1 SGQLGDGEKRLL
13 RLAGVTSKS
22 ATTRPA
28 QLDRKLQSLSPSI
41 MEGHTKASSNEPIH
55 VIIIGAGLAGLA
67 TALSTKLETP
77 SHRVTILEA
86 VKELQ
91 EVGAGL
97 QLTPNAT
104 RLLEAW
110 GLNPAL
116 ATLATVPSTLSVHR
130 YDGTRLLAHE
140 SHLQE
145 TVQSRYGHPFWGLHR
160 VELQRALV
168 DRCTALGV
176 EIRLSSRVRSVD
188 FASATVTLDPT
199 SNSSSS
205 SPTVSGDVVVCADGM
220 WSTTRAQFL
229 ERPSPPALTG
239 DLAFRIAIPIDSL
252 KGPHKAE
259 LEAFIKSETVNF
271 WIGPQG
277 HGVSYTVKQGR
288 MLNLGLLSPDNLPE
302 GSTKVLGDVE
312 EMRRLFSSWDPLLRK
327 LLDQVD
333 SVHKWK
339 LCWIEPL
346 DQWANREGTFFMA
359 GDCCHPMLPYL
370 AQGANSSLEDGAVL
384 GHLLGKIRGGRET
397 ETEGSSSQLAAAAAM
412 YQRLRMTRG
421 QRIVMES
428 FAQRDDF
435 HMPDG
440 PEQERR
446 DEIMMASLGHGKEP
460 QPGFPSRWTCPDIQG
475 FLYSYDAYAEAEK
488 AYSQNP
494 F

>member
-1 SGQLGDGEKRLL
+1 MGGQPESSASGPL
-13 RLAGVTSKS
+13 
-22 ATTRPA
+22 
-28 QLDRKLQSLSPSI
+28 
-41 MEGHTKASSNEPIH
+41 H

-67 TALSTKLETP
+67 TALSTKLANP
-77 SHRVTILEA
+77 SHRVTVLET

-110 GLNPAL
+110 GLNSTLSPL
-116 ATLATVPSTLSVHR
+116 ATLPSTLSVHR

-140 SHLQE
+140 SQLQQ
-145 TVQSRYGHPFWGLHR
+145 TIQSRYGHPFWGLHR

-176 EIRLSSRVRSVD
+176 EIRLSSRARSVD
-188 FASATVTLDPT
+188 FDRAIITLAEDDGETDSGSGSTVA
-199 SNSSSS
+199 
-205 SPTVSGDVVVCADGM
+205 GDVVVCADGM

-229 ERPSPPALTG
+229 DRPSPPALTG

-259 LEAFIKSETVNF
+259 LEAFIKSETVHF
-271 WIGPQG
+271 WVGPQS

-302 GSTKVLGDVE
+302 GSTKVIGDVE
-312 EMRRLFSSWDPLLRK
+312 EMRSLFSNWDPLLRK
-327 LLDQVD
+327 LLDQVE

-346 DQWANREGTFFMA
+346 DQWASPEGTFFMA

-384 GHLLGKIRGGRET
+384 GHLLGKVRNRE
-397 ETEGSSSQLAAAAAM
+397 SKSAQLPAAAAM
-412 YQRLRMTRG
+412 YQRLRMGRG

-428 FAQRDDF
+428 FRQRDDF

-446 DEIMMASLGHGKEP
+446 DEIMTASLEPGREP
-460 QPGFPSRWTCPDIQG
+460 QPGFPSRWTCPEIQG

-488 AYSQNP
+488 VYNQDP

>member
-1 SGQLGDGEKRLL
+1 MGEA
-13 RLAGVTSKS
+13 AGCN
-22 ATTRPA
+22 
-28 QLDRKLQSLSPSI
+28 
-41 MEGHTKASSNEPIH
+41 ASHPLH

-67 TALSTKLETP
+67 TALSTKLANP

-104 RLLEAW
+104 RLLQAW
-110 GLNPAL
+110 GLGPTLSPL
-116 ATLATVPSTLSVHR
+116 ATRPSTLSVHR

-140 SHLQE
+140 SRLQE
-145 TVQSRYGHPFWGLHR
+145 TIQSRYGHPFWGLHR

-176 EIRLSSRVRSVD
+176 EIHLSARVRSVD
-188 FASATVTLDPT
+188 FARAVVTIAQEDSDGASGT
-199 SNSSSS
+199 HS
-205 SPTVSGDVVVCADGM
+205 VDIGGDVVVCADGM
-220 WSTTRAQFL
+220 WSATRAQFL
-229 ERPSPPALTG
+229 GRPSPPVLTG

-252 KGPHKAE
+252 RGPHKAE
-259 LEAFIKSETVNF
+259 LEAFIKSETVHF
-271 WIGPQG
+271 WIGPQS

-312 EMRRLFSSWDPLLRK
+312 EMRSLFSGWDPLLRK
-327 LLDQVD
+327 LLDQVE

-346 DQWANREGTFFMA
+346 SQWASDDGSFFMA

-384 GHLLGKIRGGRET
+384 GYLLGKVGGHGT
-397 ETEGSSSQLAAAAAM
+397 KAAQLPAAAAM
-412 YQRLRMTRG
+412 YQRLRMARG

-428 FAQRDDF
+428 FRQRDDF

-446 DEIMMASLGHGKEP
+446 DEVMAASLGPGAEP
-460 QPGFPSRWTCPDIQG
+460 QPGFPSRWTCPEIQR
-475 FLYSYDAYAEAEK
+475 FLYSYDAYAEAEES
-488 AYSQNP
+488 YNQDP
-494 F
+494 Y

>member
-1 SGQLGDGEKRLL
+1 MSEE
-13 RLAGVTSKS
+13 AG
-22 ATTRPA
+22 PN
-28 QLDRKLQSLSPSI
+28 
-41 MEGHTKASSNEPIH
+41 ASDPLH

-67 TALSTKLETP
+67 TALSTKLANP

-104 RLLEAW
+104 RLLGAW
-110 GLNPAL
+110 GLDPTLSPL
-116 ATLATVPSTLSVHR
+116 ATRPSTLSVHR

-140 SHLQE
+140 PQLQE
-145 TVQSRYGHPFWGLHR
+145 SIQSRYGYPFWGLHR

-176 EIRLSSRVRSVD
+176 ETRLSSRVRSVD
-188 FASATVTLDPT
+188 FARAVVTLDHDDTDAAPA
-199 SNSSSS
+199 SVPGS
-205 SPTVSGDVVVCADGM
+205 TVAGDVVVCADGM
-220 WSTTRAQFL
+220 WSATRAQFL
-229 ERPSPPALTG
+229 NRPSPPALTG

-259 LEAFIKSETVNF
+259 LEAFIQSETVHF
-271 WIGPQG
+271 WVGPQS

-312 EMRRLFSSWDPLLRK
+312 EMRSLFSNWDPLLRK
-327 LLDQVD
+327 LLDQVE

-346 DQWANREGTFFMA
+346 DEWASADGSFFMA

-384 GHLLGKIRGGRET
+384 GYLLGKVGGRGT
-397 ETEGSSSQLAAAAAM
+397 KAAQLPAAAAM
-412 YQRLRMTRG
+412 YQRLRMGRG

-428 FAQRDDF
+428 FRQRDDF
-435 HMPDG
+435 HLPDG

-446 DEIMMASLGHGKEP
+446 DEVMTASLRPGGAP
-460 QPGFPSRWTCPDIQG
+460 QPGFPSRWTCPEIQG
-475 FLYSYDAYAEAEK
+475 FLYSYDAYAEAAR
-488 AYSQNP
+488 AYDQDP
-494 F
+494 Y

>member
-1 SGQLGDGEKRLL
+1 MGGALVSE
-13 RLAGVTSKS
+13 
-22 ATTRPA
+22 
-28 QLDRKLQSLSPSI
+28 
-41 MEGHTKASSNEPIH
+41 SSEPLH

-67 TALSTKLETP
+67 TALSTKIANP

-91 EVGAGL
+91 EAGL

-110 GLNPAL
+110 GLNPTLSNL
-116 ATLATVPSTLSVHR
+116 ATLPSTLSVHR
-130 YDGTRLLAHE
+130 YDGTSILAHE
-140 SHLQE
+140 SELQQ

-168 DRCTALGV
+168 DRCEALGV
-176 EIRLSSRVRSVD
+176 RIRLASRARSVD
-188 FASATVTLDPT
+188 FHRAEVIIDDESGSD
-199 SNSSSS
+199 SSM
-205 SPTVSGDVVVCADGM
+205 TISGDVVVCADGM
-220 WSTTRAQFL
+220 WSTIRAQFL
-229 ERPSPPALTG
+229 GCPSPPALTG

-252 KGPHKAE
+252 KGPHTEE
-259 LEAFIKSETVNF
+259 LEAFIKSETVHF
-271 WIGPQG
+271 WVGPQS

-302 GSTKVLGDVE
+302 GSTKVAGDVE
-312 EMRRLFSSWDPLLRK
+312 EMRSLFSSWDPLLRK
-327 LLDQVD
+327 LLDQVE

-346 DQWANREGTFFMA
+346 EQWVSADGKFFMA

-384 GHLLGKIRGGRET
+384 GYLLGRVSSREAKVT
-397 ETEGSSSQLAAAAAM
+397 QLPAAAAM
-412 YQRLRMTRG
+412 YQQLRKGRG

-428 FAQRDDF
+428 FRQRDDF

-446 DEIMMASLGHGKEP
+446 DRIMTASL
-460 QPGFPSRWTCPDIQG
+460 QPGRSPESGFPSRWTCPDIQG
-475 FLYSYDAYAEAEK
+475 FLYGYDAYDEAEK
-488 AYSQNP
+488 AYNQDP
-494 F
+494 Y

>member
-1 SGQLGDGEKRLL
+1 
-13 RLAGVTSKS
+13 
-22 ATTRPA
+22 
-28 QLDRKLQSLSPSI
+28 
-41 MEGHTKASSNEPIH
+41 MEGHTQNSSNNDGIH
-55 VIIIGAGLAGLA
+55 VIIIGAGLAGLT
-67 TALSTKLETP
+67 TALSTKLANP

-110 GLNPAL
+110 GLFPAL
-116 ATLATVPSTLSVHR
+116 APLATVPSTLSVHR

-140 SHLQE
+140 PRLQE
-145 TVQSRYGHPFWGLHR
+145 TIQSRYGHPFWGLHR

-176 EIRLSSRVRSVD
+176 DIRLASRVRSVD
-188 FASATVTLDPT
+188 FASATVTLDQG
-199 SNSSSS
+199 SDSS
-205 SPTVSGDVVVCADGM
+205 SPDSTSTVSGDVVVCADGM
-220 WSTTRAQFL
+220 WSATRAQFL
-229 ERPSPPALTG
+229 NRPSPPSLTG

-259 LEAFIKSETVNF
+259 LEAFIKSETVHF

-312 EMRRLFSSWDPLLRK
+312 EMRGLFSSWDPLLRK
-327 LLDQVD
+327 LLDQVE

-346 DQWANREGTFFMA
+346 DEWASKDGRFFMA

-384 GHLLGKIRGGRET
+384 GHLLGKVRGRATGT
-397 ETEGSSSQLAAAAAM
+397 EAEESSTSTSTSQLAAAAAM
-412 YQRLRMTRG
+412 YQRLRMARG

-435 HMPDG
+435 HMPDS

-446 DEIMMASLGHGKEP
+446 DEIMTASLAPGEEP
-460 QPGFPSRWTCPDIQG
+460 RSGFPSRWTCPDIQH
-475 FLYSYDAYAEAEK
+475 FLYSYDAYAEAEA
-488 AYSQNP
+488 AYKQDP

>member
-1 SGQLGDGEKRLL
+1 MDRHTENSSSDG
-13 RLAGVTSKS
+13 
-22 ATTRPA
+22 
-28 QLDRKLQSLSPSI
+28 
-41 MEGHTKASSNEPIH
+41 IH

-67 TALSTKLETP
+67 TALSTKLANP

-110 GLNPAL
+110 GLFPAL
-116 ATLATVPSTLSVHR
+116 APLATVPSTLSVHR

-140 SHLQE
+140 PHLQE
-145 TVQSRYGHPFWGLHR
+145 TIQSRYGHPFWGLHR

-176 EIRLSSRVRSVD
+176 DIRLASRVRSVD
-188 FASATVTLDPT
+188 FASATVTLDPG
-199 SNSSSS
+199 SDSSSS
-205 SPTVSGDVVVCADGM
+205 SSLTVSGDVVVCADGM
-220 WSTTRAQFL
+220 WSATRAQFL
-229 ERPSPPALTG
+229 ARPSPPSLTG
-239 DLAFRIAIPIDSL
+239 DLAFRIAIPLDSL

-259 LEAFIKSETVNF
+259 LEAFIQSETVHF

-312 EMRRLFSSWDPLLRK
+312 EMRGLFSSWDPLLRK
-327 LLDQVD
+327 LLDQVE

-346 DQWANREGTFFMA
+346 DEWASKDGRFFMA

-384 GHLLGKIRGGRET
+384 GHLLGKVRGHATET
-397 ETEGSSSQLAAAAAM
+397 ETGETATSSSDSSSQLAAAAAM
-412 YQRLRMTRG
+412 YQRLRMSRG

-446 DEIMMASLGHGKEP
+446 DEIMTATLRPGEEP
-460 QPGFPSRWTCPDIQG
+460 RSGFPSRWTCPDIQR
-475 FLYSYDAYAEAEK
+475 FLYSYDAYAEAET
-488 AYSQNP
+488 AYKQDP

>member
-1 SGQLGDGEKRLL
+1 
-13 RLAGVTSKS
+13 
-22 ATTRPA
+22 
-28 QLDRKLQSLSPSI
+28 
-41 MEGHTKASSNEPIH
+41 MERHTQNSSNNDGLH

-67 TALSTKLETP
+67 TALSTKLANP

-110 GLNPAL
+110 GLFPAL
-116 ATLATVPSTLSVHR
+116 APLATVPSTLSVHR

-140 SHLQE
+140 PHLQE
-145 TVQSRYGHPFWGLHR
+145 TIQSRYGHPFWGLHR

-168 DRCTALGV
+168 DRCAALGV
-176 EIRLSSRVRSVD
+176 DIRLASRVRCVD
-188 FASATVTLDPT
+188 FTSATVTLDPG
-199 SNSSSS
+199 SDSS
-205 SPTVSGDVVVCADGM
+205 SPSSTVSGDVVVCADGM
-220 WSTTRAQFL
+220 WSATRAQFL
-229 ERPSPPALTG
+229 NQPSPPSLTG

-259 LEAFIKSETVNF
+259 LEAFIKSETVHF

-302 GSTKVLGDVE
+302 GSTKVVGDVE
-312 EMRRLFSSWDPLLRK
+312 EMRGLFSSWDPLLRK
-327 LLDQVD
+327 LLDQVE

-346 DQWANREGTFFMA
+346 DEWASKDGRFFMA

-384 GHLLGKIRGGRET
+384 GHLLGKVGGRAT
-397 ETEGSSSQLAAAAAM
+397 EAGAGESSSSTSASQLAAVAAM
-412 YQRLRMTRG
+412 YQRLRMARG

-446 DEIMMASLGHGKEP
+446 DEIMTASLAPGEEP
-460 QPGFPSRWTCPDIQG
+460 RPGFPSRWTCPDIQR
-475 FLYSYDAYAEAEK
+475 FLYSYDAYEEAEA
-488 AYSQNP
+488 AYKQDP

>member
-1 SGQLGDGEKRLL
+1 
-13 RLAGVTSKS
+13 
-22 ATTRPA
+22 
-28 QLDRKLQSLSPSI
+28 
-41 MEGHTKASSNEPIH
+41 MEGYTQNSSNNNGIH

-67 TALSTKLETP
+67 TALATKLANP

-110 GLNPAL
+110 GLFPAL
-116 ATLATVPSTLSVHR
+116 VPLATVPSTLSVHR

-140 SHLQE
+140 PRLQE
-145 TVQSRYGHPFWGLHR
+145 TIQSRYSHPFWGLHR

-168 DRCTALGV
+168 DRCAALGV
-176 EIRLSSRVRSVD
+176 DIRLASRVRSVD
-188 FASATVTLDPT
+188 FTSAMVTLDPG
-199 SNSSSS
+199 SDSS
-205 SPTVSGDVVVCADGM
+205 SPSSTVSGDVVVCADGM
-220 WSTTRAQFL
+220 WSATRAQFL
-229 ERPSPPALTG
+229 NQPSPPSLTG

-259 LEAFIKSETVNF
+259 LEAFIKSETVHF

-302 GSTKVLGDVE
+302 GSTKVVGDVE
-312 EMRRLFSSWDPLLRK
+312 EMRGLFSSWDPFLRK
-327 LLDQVD
+327 LLDQVE

-346 DQWANREGTFFMA
+346 DEWASKDGRFFMA

-384 GHLLGKIRGGRET
+384 GHLLGKVGGRAT
-397 ETEGSSSQLAAAAAM
+397 EAGARESSSSTSACQLAAVAVM
-412 YQRLRMTRG
+412 YQRLRMARG

-446 DEIMMASLGHGKEP
+446 DEIMAASLAPGEEP
-460 QPGFPSRWTCPDIQG
+460 RPGFPSRWTCPDIQR
-475 FLYSYDAYAEAEK
+475 FLYSYDAYEEAEA
-488 AYSQNP
+488 AYKQDP

>member
-1 SGQLGDGEKRLL
+1 MSEEAGSG
-13 RLAGVTSKS
+13 
-22 ATTRPA
+22 
-28 QLDRKLQSLSPSI
+28 
-41 MEGHTKASSNEPIH
+41 ASDPLH

-67 TALSTKLETP
+67 TALSTKLANP

-104 RLLEAW
+104 RLLDAW
-110 GLNPAL
+110 GLHSSLSVL
-116 ATLATVPSTLSVHR
+116 ATRPSTLSVHR
-130 YDGTRLLAHE
+130 YDGARLLAHE
-140 SHLQE
+140 PRLQE
-145 TVQSRYGHPFWGLHR
+145 TIQSRYGHPFWGLHR

-176 EIRLSSRVRSVD
+176 ELRLSSRVRSVD
-188 FASATVTLDPT
+188 FARATVTLDHEDRDVATAIASASRPGST
-199 SNSSSS
+199 IA
-205 SPTVSGDVVVCADGM
+205 GDVVVCADGM
-220 WSTTRAQFL
+220 WSATRAQFL
-229 ERPSPPALTG
+229 NRPSPLALTG

-259 LEAFIKSETVNF
+259 LEAFIESETVHF
-271 WIGPQG
+271 WIGPRS

-302 GSTKVLGDVE
+302 GETKVIGDVE
-312 EMRRLFSSWDPLLRK
+312 EMRSLFSDWDPLLRK
-327 LLDQVD
+327 LLDQVE

-339 LCWIEPL
+339 LCWVEPL
-346 DQWANREGTFFMA
+346 DQWASPDGFFFMA

-384 GHLLGKIRGGRET
+384 GYLLGKVGGRGT
-397 ETEGSSSQLAAAAAM
+397 KDAQLPAAAAM
-412 YQRLRMTRG
+412 YQRLRMGRG

-428 FAQRDDF
+428 FRQRDDF
-435 HMPDG
+435 HLPDG

-446 DEIMMASLGHGKEP
+446 DEVMMASLRPGEEP
-460 QPGFPSRWTCPDIQG
+460 QPGFPSRWTCPEIQG
-475 FLYSYDAYAEAEK
+475 FLYSYDAYAEAET
-488 AYSQNP
+488 AYRRDP
-494 F
+494 Y

>member
-1 SGQLGDGEKRLL
+1 MERHTQNSSSDG
-13 RLAGVTSKS
+13 
-22 ATTRPA
+22 
-28 QLDRKLQSLSPSI
+28 
-41 MEGHTKASSNEPIH
+41 IH

-67 TALSTKLETP
+67 TALSTKLANP

-110 GLNPAL
+110 GLFPAL
-116 ATLATVPSTLSVHR
+116 TPLATVPSTLSVHR

-140 SHLQE
+140 PHLQE
-145 TVQSRYGHPFWGLHR
+145 TIQSRYGHPFWGLHR

-176 EIRLSSRVRSVD
+176 DIRLASRVRSVA
-188 FASATVTLDPT
+188 FASATVTLESGSD
-199 SNSSSS
+199 SSSS
-205 SPTVSGDVVVCADGM
+205 SHSSSSSSSTVSGDVVVCADGM
-220 WSTTRAQFL
+220 WSATRAQFL
-229 ERPSPPALTG
+229 ARPSPPSLTG

-259 LEAFIKSETVNF
+259 LEAFIQSETVHF

-312 EMRRLFSSWDPLLRK
+312 EMRGLFSSWDPLLRK
-327 LLDQVD
+327 LLDQVE

-346 DQWANREGTFFMA
+346 DEWASKDGRFFMA

-384 GHLLGKIRGGRET
+384 GHLLGKVGGHAMET
-397 ETEGSSSQLAAAAAM
+397 QTGETGTSSSDSSAQLAAAAAM
-412 YQRLRMTRG
+412 YQRLRMSRG

-446 DEIMMASLGHGKEP
+446 DEIMTASLGPGEEP
-460 QPGFPSRWTCPDIQG
+460 RSGFPSRWTCPDIQR
-475 FLYSYDAYAEAEK
+475 FLYSYDAYAEAEA
-488 AYSQNP
+488 AYKQDP

>member
-1 SGQLGDGEKRLL
+1 
-13 RLAGVTSKS
+13 
-22 ATTRPA
+22 
-28 QLDRKLQSLSPSI
+28 
-41 MEGHTKASSNEPIH
+41 MEGHTQNISNNDGIH

-67 TALSTKLETP
+67 TALSTKLANP

-91 EVGAGL
+91 EVGVSPLILSHANPSRISSSQLPTSLNLHETQSQAGL

-110 GLNPAL
+110 GLFPAL
-116 ATLATVPSTLSVHR
+116 VPLATVPSTLSVHR

-140 SHLQE
+140 PHLQE
-145 TVQSRYGHPFWGLHR
+145 TIQSRYGHPFWGLHR

-168 DRCTALGV
+168 ERCAALGV
-176 EIRLSSRVRSVD
+176 DIRLASRVRSVD
-188 FASATVTLDPT
+188 FASATVTLD
-199 SNSSSS
+199 SGSDSS
-205 SPTVSGDVVVCADGM
+205 SPSSTTVSGDVVVCADGM
-220 WSTTRAQFL
+220 WSATRAQFL
-229 ERPSPPALTG
+229 NRPSPPSLTG

-312 EMRRLFSSWDPLLRK
+312 EMRGLFSSWDPLLRK
-327 LLDQVD
+327 LLDQVE

-346 DQWANREGTFFMA
+346 DEWASKDGRFFMA

-384 GHLLGKIRGGRET
+384 GHLLGKVRGRAT
-397 ETEGSSSQLAAAAAM
+397 ETEAGESSSTTTSQLAAAAAM
-412 YQRLRMTRG
+412 YQRLRMARG

-446 DEIMMASLGHGKEP
+446 DEIMTASLAPGEGP
-460 QPGFPSRWTCPDIQG
+460 RPGFPSRWTCPDIQR
-475 FLYSYDAYAEAEK
+475 FLYSYDAYAEAET
-488 AYSQNP
+488 AYKQDP

>member
-1 SGQLGDGEKRLL
+1 MS
-13 RLAGVTSKS
+13 
-22 ATTRPA
+22 
-28 QLDRKLQSLSPSI
+28 
-41 MEGHTKASSNEPIH
+41 ASSGSNAPEPLH

-67 TALSTKLETP
+67 TALSTKLANP

-104 RLLEAW
+104 RLLKVW
-110 GLNPAL
+110 GLDPVL
-116 ATLATVPSTLSVHR
+116 SPLATVPSTLSVHR

-140 SHLQE
+140 AHLQE
-145 TVQSRYGHPFWGLHR
+145 TIRSRYGHPFWGLHR

-176 EIRLSSRVRSVD
+176 DIRLSSRVHSVD
-188 FASATVTLDPT
+188 FGSAVVTFHNDHVDTNGESTTTNPGSDSASAPKATAVA
-199 SNSSSS
+199 
-205 SPTVSGDVVVCADGM
+205 GDVVICADGM

-229 ERPSPPALTG
+229 NRPSPPALTG
-239 DLAFRIAIPIDSL
+239 DLAFRIAIPLDSL

-259 LEAFIKSETVNF
+259 LASFIKSETVHF
-271 WIGPQG
+271 WIGPHS

-302 GSTKVLGDVE
+302 GSTKVAGDVD
-312 EMRRLFSSWDPLLRK
+312 EMRHLFSDWDPLLRK
-327 LLDQVD
+327 LLDQVE

-346 DQWANREGTFFMA
+346 DQWASPSGTFFMA

-384 GHLLGKIRGGRET
+384 GHLLGKVRSRATKEA
-397 ETEGSSSQLAAAAAM
+397 QLPAVAAM
-412 YQRLRMTRG
+412 YQRLRMGRG

-428 FAQRDDF
+428 FRQRDDF
-435 HMPDG
+435 HMLDG

-446 DEIMMASLGHGKEP
+446 DDIMTASLEIGKGP
-460 QPGFPSRWTCPDIQG
+460 GPGFPSRWTCPEIQR
-475 FLYSYDAYAEAEK
+475 FLYSYDAYAEAEE
-488 AYSQNP
+488 AYNENP

>member
-1 SGQLGDGEKRLL
+1 MSRESG
-13 RLAGVTSKS
+13 S
-22 ATTRPA
+22 A
-28 QLDRKLQSLSPSI
+28 
-41 MEGHTKASSNEPIH
+41 ASGPLH
-55 VIIIGAGLAGLA
+55 VVIIGAGLAGLA
-67 TALSTKLETP
+67 TALATKIANP
-77 SHRVTILEA
+77 SHRVTILET

-110 GLNPAL
+110 GLYPAL
-116 ATLATVPSTLSVHR
+116 APLATLPSTLSVHR
-130 YDGTRLLAHE
+130 YDGSRLLAHE
-140 SHLQE
+140 PELQQTIE
-145 TVQSRYGHPFWGLHR
+145 ARYGHPFWGLHR

-168 DRCTALGV
+168 DRCEALGV
-176 EIRLSSRVRSVD
+176 EIRLDSRAVSVD
-188 FASATVTLDPT
+188 FDRAEVTIEDDSKSGPGII
-199 SNSSSS
+199 
-205 SPTVSGDVVVCADGM
+205 VSGDVIVCADGM

-229 ERPSPPALTG
+229 GRPSPPALTG

-252 KGPHKAE
+252 KGPHKEE

-302 GSTKVLGDVE
+302 GSTKVVGDVE
-312 EMRRLFSSWDPLLRK
+312 EMRSLFSKWDPLLRK
-327 LLDQVD
+327 LLDQVE

-346 DQWANREGTFFMA
+346 EEWASPEGKFFMA

-384 GHLLGKIRGGRET
+384 GYLLGKVSSRET
-397 ETEGSSSQLAAAAAM
+397 RAAQLPAAAAM
-412 YQRLRMTRG
+412 YQSLRMGRG

-428 FAQRDDF
+428 FRQRDDF
-435 HMPDG
+435 HMMDG
-440 PEQERR
+440 PEQEHR
-446 DEIMMASLGHGKEP
+446 DEVMVASLEPGKEP
-460 QPGFPSRWTCPDIQG
+460 EPGFPSRWTCPEIQR
-475 FLYSYDAYAEAEK
+475 FLYAYDAYAESEK
-488 AYSQNP
+488 AYKQNP